1 MVKTAAIY
9 ARVSSEK
16 QKDENT
22 ISSQTASLVEYAQ
35 SRNYTVPKEWI
46 FEDEGYSGSL
56 LVRPGLERIRDLSS
70 EGELECILIYSPDRL
85 SRKYAYQI
93 LLLEEFSRNGVE
105 VIFLK
110 SVEGRTPE
118 ERLLIQFQGMI
129 AEYERAQIMERSRRG
144 KRHRAQQG
152 KVNVLSGAPYGYHY
166 KKKTEYSDAYY
177 KMDETEADV
186 VREIFRLYTDE
197 DYSIGAIARSLNE
210 KRIRTRSGNKKGW
223 ERSTIWGML
232 RNPAY
237 KGTACFGKTEISER
251 KKITRPLRQKGGFS
265 PRCSASQRRPR
276 KDWIEISVPAVI
288 SCETFEFAQ
297 ERLQENKRLSSRNT
311 KEPTLLQGLLAC
323 QECGYSVYRTSTRTS
338 KRKIYYYRCIGSDN
352 YRHPGGRVCNNKP
365 IRQDYLDELIWKHII
380 ELLQDPDLIRAE
392 INNRMQRI
400 MKSDPTKRRRENIT
414 KELIRVQKAL
424 DKLLDA
430 YQENLISISELRERI
445 PKLRKK
451 ESTLKNELQSL
462 DVKTFNQARIQKLEI
477 TLGTF
482 LNRLEKS
489 AETTCVEERQKILRV
504 LVKEILVNK
513 NSVIINHSIPI
524 TEKKKLMTEK
534 ESSYLL
540 CSRRDYSSL
549 RSSNTIRLRQFPIV
563 HYPGLKPA
571 LIQTDYPPVI
581 DSPAD

>member
-1 MVKTAAIY
+1 MKTAAIY

-22 ISSQTASLVEYAQ
+22 ISSQTASLIEYA
-35 SRNYTVPKEWI
+35 RNKNYTVPKEWI
-46 FEDEGYSGSL
+46 FEDEGYSGSI

-70 EGELECILIYSPDRL
+70 EGELECVLVYSPDRL

-105 VIFLK
+105 IVFLK

-166 KKKTEYSDAYY
+166 EKKTEHSDAYY
-177 KMDETEADV
+177 KIDEAEADI

-197 DYSIGAIARSLNE
+197 DYSIGAVARRLNA
-210 KRIRTRSGNKKGW
+210 KGIPTRSNKNGW

-237 KGTACFGKTEISER
+237 KGTACFGKTEKSER

-265 PRCSASQRRPR
+265 PRCSTSQERPR

-288 SCETFEFAQ
+288 SCETFELAQ
-297 ERLQENKRLSSRNT
+297 ERLRENKRLSSRNT
-311 KEPTLLQGLLAC
+311 KEPTLLQGLLVC
-323 QECGYSVYRTSTRTS
+323 QECGYSMYRTSTRTS

-365 IRQDYLDELIWKHII
+365 IRQDYLDELIWKHIFK
-380 ELLQDPDLIRAE
+380 LLQDPDLIREE
-392 INNRMQRI
+392 IDHRMHRT
-400 MKSDPTKRRRENIT
+400 MKSDPTKRRRESIT
-414 KELIRVQKAL
+414 KELIRIQKAL

-451 ESTLKNELQSL
+451 ESTLKNELHSL
-462 DVKTFNQARIQKLEI
+462 DIKTFNQTRLQKLEI
-477 TLGTF
+477 TIETF
-482 LNRLEKS
+482 LNRLKKS
-489 AETTCVEERQKILRV
+489 AETTCVEERQKILRI
-504 LVKEILVNK
+504 LVKDILVNR

-524 TEKKKLMTEK
+524 TEKKKLMTDK
-534 ESSYLL
+534 QSSYLL
-540 CSRRDYSSL
+540 CSGRGIS
-549 RSSNTIRLRQFPIV
+549 V
-563 HYPGLKPA
+563 VG
-571 LIQTDYPPVI
+571 
-581 DSPAD
+581 